1 VLLVITVRGE
11 AACGEYAVFP
21 LRGTMIILVC
31 PVGVNPNLSAI
42 PAISLACRSCFRYS
56 TAMSEKKE
64 FRSGFIAI
72 VGRPN
77 VGKSTLMNCLL
88 GEKIS
93 IISDKPQTTRN
104 RIRGI
109 LSRPDAQLVFID
121 TPGIHKPLHK
131 MNEIMV
137 NTALGTYNEVDVI
150 MLLVEATEQPGGGDR
165 FIIDSLAR
173 VRTPVLL
180 IINKIDLIAKE
191 RLLPLMQEYSGLY
204 PFAEIIPVSAL
215 KQDLGGLV
223 DAIVT
228 RLPKGPK
235 YFPEDQ
241 LTDQPER
248 FIVSE
253 LIREKVFELTK
264 EEIPYSTAVVI
275 EEMKEEPELT
285 RILATVYVDRDSQ
298 KGIVIGRN
306 GALLKEIGTRA
317 RLDAEKLLGVK
328 VFLQLWVKVKK
339 GWRDDDRML
348 RNVGIIEEE

>member
-1 VLLVITVRGE
+1 MNDATN
-11 AACGEYAVFP
+11 F
-21 LRGTMIILVC
+21 
-31 PVGVNPNLSAI
+31 
-42 PAISLACRSCFRYS
+42 
-56 TAMSEKKE
+56 K
-64 FRSGFIAI
+64 SGFIAI
-72 VGRPN
+72 IGRPN

-109 LSRPDAQLVFID
+109 LTLPDAQLVFLD

-137 NTALGTYNEVDVI
+137 KTALGTYGEVDVI
-150 MLLVEATEQPGGGDR
+150 MLLVEATERPGAGDK
-165 FIIDSLAR
+165 FIIETLSKIK
-173 VRTPVLL
+173 TPVFLV
-180 IINKIDLIAKE
+180 INKVDLIAKE
-191 RLLPLMQEYSGLY
+191 RLLPLMQELSGLY

-215 KQDLGGLV
+215 KQDLGGLL
-223 DAIVT
+223 DALLK
-228 RLPKGPK
+228 RMPKGPK
-235 YFPEDQ
+235 YFPDDQ

-248 FIVSE
+248 FVVTEI
-253 LIREKVFELTK
+253 IREKIFELTK

-275 EEMKEEPELT
+275 EQMKEEPNLT
-285 RILATVYVDRDSQ
+285 SIHAMIYVDRDSQ
-298 KGIVIGRN
+298 KGIVIGKN

-339 GWRDDDRML
+339 GWRDDDHML
-348 RNVGIIEEE
+348 RNVGIIEEK

>member
-1 VLLVITVRGE
+1 MTETKNER
-11 AACGEYAVFP
+11 
-21 LRGTMIILVC
+21 
-31 PVGVNPNLSAI
+31 N
-42 PAISLACRSCFRYS
+42 
-56 TAMSEKKE
+56 

-72 VGRPN
+72 IGRPN

-137 NTALGTYNEVDVI
+137 NMALGTYNEVDVI
-150 MLLVEATEQPGGGDR
+150 MLLVEAMEKPGGGDR
-165 FIIDSLAR
+165 FIIDSLAK

-180 IINKIDLIAKE
+180 IINKVDLVNKE
-191 RLLPLMQEYSGLY
+191 RLLPLMQEYSTLY
-204 PFAEIIPVSAL
+204 SFAEIIPVSAL
-215 KQDLGGLV
+215 KRDLGGLV
-223 DAIVT
+223 DALLK
-228 RLPKGPK
+228 RMPKGPK
-235 YFPEDQ
+235 YFPDDQ

-248 FIVSE
+248 FVVSE
-253 LIREKVFELTK
+253 IIREKIFELTK
-264 EEIPYSTAVVI
+264 EEIPYSTAVMIDQV
-275 EEMKEEPELT
+275 KEEPGLT
-285 RILATVYVDRDSQ
+285 RIDATIFVDRDSQ
-298 KGIVIGRN
+298 KGIVIGKN

-339 GWRDDDRML
+339 GWRDDNRML
-348 RNVGIIEEE
+348 KNVGIIEEE

>member
-1 VLLVITVRGE
+1 MTE
-11 AACGEYAVFP
+11 AKNE
-21 LRGTMIILVC
+21 RD
-31 PVGVNPNLSAI
+31 
-42 PAISLACRSCFRYS
+42 
-56 TAMSEKKE
+56 

-72 VGRPN
+72 IGRPN

-137 NTALGTYNEVDVI
+137 NMALGTYNEVDVI
-150 MLLVEATEQPGGGDR
+150 MLLVEATEKPGGGDR
-165 FIIDSLAR
+165 FIIDSLAKI
-173 VRTPVLL
+173 RTPVLL
-180 IINKIDLIAKE
+180 IINKVDLINKE
-191 RLLPLMQEYSGLY
+191 RLLPLMQEYSTLY
-204 PFAEIIPVSAL
+204 SFAEIIPVSAL
-215 KQDLGGLV
+215 KPDLGGLV
-223 DAIVT
+223 DALLK
-228 RLPKGPK
+228 RMPKGPK
-235 YFPEDQ
+235 YFPDDQ

-248 FIVSE
+248 FVVSE
-253 LIREKVFELTK
+253 IIREKIFELTK
-264 EEIPYSTAVVI
+264 EEIPYSTAVMIDQV
-275 EEMKEEPELT
+275 KEEPGLT
-285 RILATVYVDRDSQ
+285 RIDATIFVDRDSQ
-298 KGIVIGRN
+298 KGIVIGKN

-339 GWRDDDRML
+339 GWRDDNRML
-348 RNVGIIEEE
+348 KNIGVIEEE

>member
-1 VLLVITVRGE
+1 MND
-11 AACGEYAVFP
+11 AK
-21 LRGTMIILVC
+21 
-31 PVGVNPNLSAI
+31 N
-42 PAISLACRSCFRYS
+42 
-56 TAMSEKKE
+56 

-72 VGRPN
+72 IGRPN

-109 LSRPDAQLVFID
+109 LTLPDAQLVFLD

-137 NTALGTYNEVDVI
+137 KTALGTYGEVDVI
-150 MLLVEATEQPGGGDR
+150 MLLVEATERPGAGDK
-165 FIIDSLAR
+165 FIIETLSKIK
-173 VRTPVLL
+173 TPVFLV
-180 IINKIDLIAKE
+180 INKVDLIAKE
-191 RLLPLMQEYSGLY
+191 RLLPLMQELNGLY

-223 DAIVT
+223 DALLQ

-235 YFPEDQ
+235 YFPDDQ

-248 FIVSE
+248 FVVTEI
-253 LIREKVFELTK
+253 IREKIFELTK

-275 EEMKEEPELT
+275 EQMKEEPNLT
-285 RILATVYVDRDSQ
+285 SIHAMIYVERDSQ
-298 KGIVIGRN
+298 KGIVIGKN

-339 GWRDDDRML
+339 GWRDDDHML
-348 RNVGIIEEE
+348 RNVGILDE

>member
-1 VLLVITVRGE
+1 MQSDKDKG
-11 AACGEYAVFP
+11 
-21 LRGTMIILVC
+21 
-31 PVGVNPNLSAI
+31 
-42 PAISLACRSCFRYS
+42 
-56 TAMSEKKE
+56 

-72 VGRPN
+72 IGRPN

-109 LSRPDAQLVFID
+109 LTLPDAQLVFLD

-137 NTALGTYNEVDVI
+137 KAALGTYGEVDVI
-150 MLLVEATEQPGGGDR
+150 MLLVEATERPGAGDK
-165 FIIDSLAR
+165 FIIETLSKIK
-173 VRTPVLL
+173 TPVFLV
-180 IINKIDLIAKE
+180 INKVDLIAKE
-191 RLLPLMQEYSGLY
+191 RLLPLMQELSGLY

-215 KQDLGGLV
+215 KQDLGGLL
-223 DAIVT
+223 DALLK
-228 RLPKGPK
+228 RMPKGPK
-235 YFPEDQ
+235 YFPDDQ

-248 FIVSE
+248 FVVTEI
-253 LIREKVFELTK
+253 IREKIFELTK

-275 EEMKEEPELT
+275 EQMKEEPNLT
-285 RILATVYVDRDSQ
+285 SIHAMIYVERDSQ
-298 KGIVIGRN
+298 KGIVIGKN

-339 GWRDDDRML
+339 GWRDDDHML
-348 RNVGIIEEE
+348 RNVGILDE

>member
-1 VLLVITVRGE
+1 MTE
-11 AACGEYAVFP
+11 AKNE
-21 LRGTMIILVC
+21 RD
-31 PVGVNPNLSAI
+31 
-42 PAISLACRSCFRYS
+42 
-56 TAMSEKKE
+56 

-72 VGRPN
+72 IGRPN

-137 NTALGTYNEVDVI
+137 NMALGTYNEVDVI
-150 MLLVEATEQPGGGDR
+150 MLLVEAMEKPGGGDR
-165 FIIDSLAR
+165 FIIDSLAK
-173 VRTPVLL
+173 VRTQVLL
-180 IINKIDLIAKE
+180 IINKVDLIAKE
-191 RLLPLMQEYSGLY
+191 RLLPLMQEYSTLY
-204 PFAEIIPVSAL
+204 SFAEIIPVSAL
-215 KQDLGGLV
+215 KRDLGGLV
-223 DAIVT
+223 DALLK
-228 RLPKGPK
+228 RMPKGPK
-235 YFPEDQ
+235 YFPDDQ

-248 FIVSE
+248 FVVSE
-253 LIREKVFELTK
+253 IIREKIFELTK
-264 EEIPYSTAVVI
+264 EEIPYSTAVMIDQV
-275 EEMKEEPELT
+275 KEEPGLT
-285 RILATVYVDRDSQ
+285 RIDATIFVDRDSQ
-298 KGIVIGRN
+298 KGIVIGKN

-339 GWRDDDRML
+339 GWRDDNRML
-348 RNVGIIEEE
+348 KNVGIIEEE

>member
-1 VLLVITVRGE
+1 MDD
-11 AACGEYAVFP
+11 AKNF
-21 LRGTMIILVC
+21 
-31 PVGVNPNLSAI
+31 
-42 PAISLACRSCFRYS
+42 
-56 TAMSEKKE
+56 K
-64 FRSGFIAI
+64 SGFIAI
-72 VGRPN
+72 IGRPN

-109 LSRPDAQLVFID
+109 LTLPDAQLVFLD

-137 NTALGTYNEVDVI
+137 KTALGTYGEVDVI
-150 MLLVEATEQPGGGDR
+150 MLLVEATERPGAGDK
-165 FIIDSLAR
+165 FIIETLSKIK
-173 VRTPVLL
+173 TPVFLV
-180 IINKIDLIAKE
+180 INKVDLIAKE
-191 RLLPLMQEYSGLY
+191 RLLPLMQELSGLY

-215 KQDLGGLV
+215 KQDLGGLM
-223 DAIVT
+223 DAILK

-235 YFPEDQ
+235 YFPDDQ

-248 FIVSE
+248 FVVTEI
-253 LIREKVFELTK
+253 IREKIFELTK

-275 EEMKEEPELT
+275 EQMKEEPNLT
-285 RILATVYVDRDSQ
+285 SIHAMIYVDRDSQ
-298 KGIVIGRN
+298 KGIVIGKN

-339 GWRDDDRML
+339 GWRDDDHML
-348 RNVGIIEEE
+348 RDVGIIEEK

>member
-1 VLLVITVRGE
+1 MTD
-11 AACGEYAVFP
+11 AK
-21 LRGTMIILVC
+21 
-31 PVGVNPNLSAI
+31 N
-42 PAISLACRSCFRYS
+42 
-56 TAMSEKKE
+56 

-72 VGRPN
+72 IGRPN

-109 LSRPDAQLVFID
+109 LTRPDAQMVFID

-137 NTALGTYNEVDVI
+137 NMALGTYNEVDVI
-150 MLLVEATEQPGGGDR
+150 MLLVEATEKPGGGDR
-165 FIIDSLAR
+165 FIIDSLKK

-180 IINKIDLIAKE
+180 IINKVDLIAKE
-191 RLLPLMQEYSGLY
+191 RLLPLMQEYSTLY
-204 PFAEIIPVSAL
+204 SFAEIIPLSAL
-215 KQDLGGLV
+215 KKDLGGLV
-223 DAIVT
+223 DALLK
-228 RLPKGPK
+228 RMPAGPR

-241 LTDQPER
+241 LTDQLER
-248 FIVSE
+248 FVVSE
-253 LIREKVFELTK
+253 IIREKIFELTK
-264 EEIPYSTAVVI
+264 EEIPYSTAVMI
-275 EEMKEEPELT
+275 DQMKEEPGLT
-285 RILATVYVDRDSQ
+285 HIDATIFVDRDSQ
-298 KGIVIGRN
+298 KGIVIGKN

-339 GWRDDDRML
+339 GWRDDDHML
-348 RNVGIIEEE
+348 RNVGIIEEG